1 VTFHD
6 VTLRDG
12 EQTPGVVF
20 RKQDKVEIAQMLD
33 EAGVDRIEVA
43 MPAVSQEDVEA
54 VQEVTKLGLNA
65 EIFVFSR
72 AKASDIDLAAECG
85 VDGIILE
92 VPAGVP
98 RLRFQFPGW
107 TQENIID
114 KSVENLA
121 YARSKGLKIV
131 YFLMDSSRAELDFL
145 DRLLERVSKETPPD
159 SVALVDTAGCLI
171 PEATTWLIRRIY
183 EITALPTE
191 IHAHTDLGLG
201 VANSLAAVGAG
212 ASVVHVSVAGIGER
226 TGNTP
231 MEELAVAV
239 KTLYGCETSIRLEK
253 LTALCRKITEIA
265 QFPMAPNKPVV
276 GTRTFT
282 RESGMGVDLIKSE
295 PLGLFCLHPRLVG
308 QDPTY
313 VLGKKSGAKSVDMK
327 LQDLNLEASQ
337 EQQAQ
342 ILRRI
347 KELSVAKKALVSDE
361 EFVSI
366 YEEVKGEKLESLTPP
381 T

>member
-239 KTLYGCETSIRLEK
+239 KTLYGCETSIRLEQ